1 MKLDRKLLAQAWAAY
16 LPLALT
22 IALGVAGGVLTVI
35 QARALSQ
42 IIDRAFL
49 HGAALPALTPL
60 LVTLL
65 FIIAG
70 RALATYGSEVSASQ
84 VAARVKTDLRERLFA
99 HLLTLGPL
107 YARGERTGELS
118 NVATEGI
125 EALDA
130 YFSQY
135 LPQLA
140 LAALVPLIIL
150 GFVFPLDPLSGLV
163 LLLTA
168 PLIPVFM
175 ILIGSLA
182 DALTRKQWD
191 ALSHMSAHF
200 LDVLQGLTT
209 LKMMGRS
216 RDQIDTIA
224 QVTARFRDATLSVLR
239 VAFLSAFALEMVAT
253 ISTAVVAVE
262 IGLRLLY
269 GHLSFEQAFFVLIL
283 APEFYLPL
291 RLLGTRFHAG
301 TAGVAAAQRIFAILA
316 TEDGGPM
323 PVDGRPW
330 TDKGRR
336 TKDER
341 RTAASSVL
349 RPPSSVFRPSLRIRF
364 EDVHYAYAEEDRPA
378 LSELSFEIEPGQ
390 RVALAGPSGSGK
402 STVAHLLLRFMAP
415 TRGLITVDGVPLS
428 DLALAEWRAQVAWVP
443 QMPYLFHDTVA
454 ANIRLARPDASRDD
468 VSAAARLAH
477 AHSFI
482 EQLPLG
488 YDTVIGERGARL
500 SGGQA
505 QRLALARAFL
515 KDAPFLILDEASANL
530 DPEHVALLQES
541 IDRLAA
547 GRTLL
552 VIAHRLSTLRQ
563 ADQII
568 VLADGHA
575 VEVGTHATL
584 LQRDGLY
591 RRLALAHGGVA

>member
-1 MKLDRKLLAQAWAAY
+1 MILNHKAAIDLLVGQSAEVGFNRYTICSLHALLSDNLLADPRACGRLRSIGVGVGGAVFR
-16 LPLALT
+16 PL
-22 IALGVAGGVLTVI
+22 
-35 QARALSQ
+35 
-42 IIDRAFL
+42 
-49 HGAALPALTPL
+49 
-60 LVTLL
+60 
-65 FIIAG
+65 
-70 RALATYGSEVSASQ
+70 
-84 VAARVKTDLRERLFA
+84 
-99 HLLTLGPL
+99 
-107 YARGERTGELS
+107 
-118 NVATEGI
+118 EG
-125 EALDA
+125 
-130 YFSQY
+130 
-135 LPQLA
+135 PQL
-140 LAALVPLIIL
+140 IEECFQQIL
-150 GFVFPLDPLSGLV
+150 D
-163 LLLTA
+163 TA
-168 PLIPVFM
+168 
-175 ILIGSLA
+175 
-182 DALTRKQWD
+182 
-191 ALSHMSAHF
+191 
-200 LDVLQGLTT
+200 
-209 LKMMGRS
+209 
-216 RDQIDTIA
+216 
-224 QVTARFRDATLSVLR
+224 TAIKD
-239 VAFLSAFALEMVAT
+239 
-253 ISTAVVAVE
+253 
-262 IGLRLLY
+262 G
-269 GHLSFEQAFFVLIL
+269 FEQAFFVLIL

>member
-1 MKLDRKLLAQAWAAY
+1 
-16 LPLALT
+16 
-22 IALGVAGGVLTVI
+22 
-35 QARALSQ
+35 
-42 IIDRAFL
+42 
-49 HGAALPALTPL
+49 
-60 LVTLL
+60 
-65 FIIAG
+65 
-70 RALATYGSEVSASQ
+70 
-84 VAARVKTDLRERLFA
+84 
-99 HLLTLGPL
+99 
-107 YARGERTGELS
+107 
-118 NVATEGI
+118 
-125 EALDA
+125 
-130 YFSQY
+130 
-135 LPQLA
+135 
-140 LAALVPLIIL
+140 
-150 GFVFPLDPLSGLV
+150 
-163 LLLTA
+163 
-168 PLIPVFM
+168 
-175 ILIGSLA
+175 
-182 DALTRKQWD
+182 
-191 ALSHMSAHF
+191 MSAHF